1 MKSALHDHPERH
13 SIRLQLQR
21 HPLLAGLDEKGHDEL
36 LQLLAIQDAHRGECL
51 VEQGG
56 NELRQFFVLDGLLKR
71 VVTSPEG
78 REIALRF
85 AGEGDMETCYFPWR
99 QKTRAPF
106 SIVCA
111 KRSRVATLS
120 MAQWSDF
127 LERHE
132 AVYHAYHDHVAL
144 LGVAIADH
152 AIALLL
158 LDAPGR
164 MQRFT
169 CAHPE
174 LVDRVPRKDLASH
187 LNLAA
192 ETLCR
197 LSRRITPG
205 GAAIHAPMPFSGAA

>member
-1 MKSALHDHPERH
+1 MRSTLHDHPERH
-13 SIRLQLQR
+13 SIGLQLQR
-21 HPLLAGLDEKGHDEL
+21 HPLLAELDAEGHAEL
-36 LQLLAIQDAHRGECL
+36 QQLLVIQDAQRGECL

-56 NELRQFFVLDGLLKR
+56 NELRQLFVLDGLLKR

-99 QKTRAPF
+99 RKSRVPF

-111 KRSRVATLS
+111 KRSRVAALS
-120 MAQWSDF
+120 MAQWSEF
-127 LERHE
+127 IERHE

-152 AIALLL
+152 AIGLLL

-169 CAHPE
+169 CTHPE

-197 LSRRITPG
+197 LSRRVTPNA
-205 GAAIHAPMPFSGAA
+205 GAMHVPLPFSGAA

>member
-1 MKSALHDHPERH
+1 MKSALHDHPEQR

-21 HPLLAGLDEKGHDEL
+21 HPLLGGLDEQGHAELQEL
-36 LQLLAIQDAHRGECL
+36 LAVQDGHRGECL

-56 NELRQFFVLDGLLKR
+56 SELRQFFVLDGLLKR
-71 VVTSPEG
+71 VVTSPQG

-85 AGEGDMETCYFPWR
+85 AGVGDMETCYFPWR
-99 QKTRAPF
+99 MKTKLPF

-111 KRSRVATLS
+111 TRARVAALP

-127 LERHE
+127 IERHE

-152 AIALLL
+152 AIGLLL

-169 CAHPE
+169 HTHPE

-197 LSRRITPG
+197 LSRRMSP
-205 GAAIHAPMPFSGAA
+205 GAAARHAPLPFSGAA

>member
-1 MKSALHDHPERH
+1 MRSALHDHPERH

-21 HPLLAGLDEKGHDEL
+21 HPLLAGLDEDGLAEL
-36 LQLLAIQDAHRGECL
+36 QHLLAIQEGHRGEAL
-51 VEQGG
+51 VAQGG
-56 NELRQFFVLDGLLKR
+56 DDLRQFFVLDGLLKR

-78 REIALRF
+78 REITLRF

-99 QKTRAPF
+99 MKSRLPF

-111 KRSRVATLS
+111 KRSRVATLT
-120 MAQWSDF
+120 MAQWGGF
-127 LERHE
+127 IERHE
-132 AVYHAYHDHVAL
+132 AVYHAYHERVAL
-144 LGVAIADH
+144 MGLAIADH
-152 AIALLL
+152 AIGLLL

-164 MQRFT
+164 MQRFSRT
-169 CAHPE
+169 HPE

-197 LSRRITPG
+197 LSRRVALDG
-205 GAAIHAPMPFSGAA
+205 GAMHAPLPMGAAA